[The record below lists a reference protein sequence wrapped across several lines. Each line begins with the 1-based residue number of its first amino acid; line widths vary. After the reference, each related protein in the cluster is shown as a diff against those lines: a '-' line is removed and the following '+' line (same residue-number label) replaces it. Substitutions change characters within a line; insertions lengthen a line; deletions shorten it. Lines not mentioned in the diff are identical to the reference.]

1 MPRQSKNELIKCEYC
16 GEMYAASYK
25 HCPFCNEDGT
35 GRWDDPDTLEE
46 EYYDD
51 ELPVRG
57 GRRLAGGRSG
67 GFRGEG
73 PSVGRIIS
81 WVLSLA
87 LIIAAAG
94 ILFSIARSFL
104 GFGKKDPTPTPSQPP
119 VESQVP
125 TTFPQVVP
133 TEPTALPSVEPSQA
147 PAGPEVPSVDLTAPT
162 DFQLRKDDISFF
174 TVGEKYQMPVTLT
187 PANAHAS
194 ITWTSSNPAVA
205 TVDANGLITAVS
217 RGTVDITASIPG
229 VGERKC
235 IVRCQLSADAAPAQ
249 SAAPAESGS
258 SSASGLTLSRED
270 FTLSSVGE
278 SWTLRVSGTSSPVT
292 WASTDPAVATVNG
305 NGTVTAV
312 GKGVCNVTAT
322 VDGVTLKCIVRCTF

>member
-1 MPRQSKNELIKCEYC
+1 MPRQTRNELIKCEYC

-35 GRWDDPDTLEE
+35 GRWDDPDSMEE

-57 GRRLAGGRSG
+57 GRRLAGGRDRRPG
-67 GFRGEG
+67 GEG

-104 GFGKKDPTPTPSQPP
+104 GVGKKDPKPVESQPP
-119 VESQVP
+119 VEVQTPNIPMP
-125 TTFPQVVP
+125 TLPPV
-133 TEPTALPSVEPSQA
+133 EPTPEPSQPPA
-147 PAGPEVPSVDLTAPT
+147 PGPDIPAVDLTAPT
-162 DFQLRKDDISFF
+162 DFKLKKDDISFF
-174 TVGEKYQMPVTLT
+174 TVGEKYQMPVTVT
-187 PANAHAS
+187 PADAHAV

-217 RGTVDITASIPG
+217 RGTVDITASIEG
-229 VGERKC
+229 LGERKC
-235 IVRCQLSADAAPAQ
+235 IVRCNLQEGGGTTAPTENTSAPAN
-249 SAAPAESGS
+249 PGS
-258 SSASGLTLSRED
+258 LTLSRED

-278 SWTLRVSGTSSPVT
+278 SWVLKVSGSTSPVT
-292 WASTDPAVATVNG
+292 WASSNTSVATVDANG
-305 NGTVTAV
+305 KVTAV
-312 GKGVCNVTAT
+312 SKGVCNVTAT

>member
-1 MPRQSKNELIKCEYC
+1 MPRQRKDELIKCEYC
-16 GEMYAASYK
+16 GELYAASYK

-35 GRWDDPDTLEE
+35 GRWDDPED

-57 GRRLAGGRSG
+57 GRRLEGKNWN
-67 GFRGEG
+67 G

-94 ILFSIARSFL
+94 ILFSLARSFL
-104 GFGKKDPTPTPSQPP
+104 GFGKKDPKPVTSQPP
-119 VESQVP
+119 VESLNPVVS
-125 TTFPQVVP
+125 PQVIP
-133 TEPTALPSVEPSQA
+133 TEPAVVPSAQPSQA
-147 PAGPEVPSVDLTAPT
+147 PAPGPDVPSVDLTAPT
-162 DFQLRKDDISFF
+162 DFKLRKDDISFF

-187 PANAHAS
+187 PADAHAT
-194 ITWTSSNPAVA
+194 ITWTSSDPAVA
-205 TVDANGLITAVS
+205 TVSDNGLITAVS
-217 RGTVDITASIPG
+217 RGTVNITASIPG
-229 VGERKC
+229 LGERKC
-235 IVRCQLSADAAPAQ
+235 IVRCQLSSDAAPAQ

-278 SWTLRVSGTSSPVT
+278 SWTLKVSGTDSPVT
-292 WASTDPAVATVNG
+292 WASSNSAVATVNA
-305 NGTVTAV
+305 NGKVTAV
-312 GKGVCNVTAT
+312 SKGVCNVTAT